1 MDPDEALAASLRKVA
16 DDLGSYDEFAAAY
29 PVTIVP
35 PLPAYPLFPI
45 LHLSSFRPTVYR
57 VLNRSNRDLLTQI
70 VSTGRLPLAP
80 HPAAPVLRR
89 TPRGHWCAYE
99 AWATPDETRQALQI
113 LPAWSDCAARAII
126 DTRNLEGQAY
136 VAYSVDPNDADTRG
150 LTFHGYFYETVTQ
163 DHDDAPYEYDGDARS
178 NLRLRRTASRRSRGM
193 GYGQRAMGEDLD
205 ACLRHAT
212 QAIAR
217 VAALVLRGDSSPSSS
232 VTRSA
237 TRYSS
242 ISTIE
247 LAALLDCAS
256 VERCVRV
263 AARHDNVYGSSSES
277 RRV

>member
-1 MDPDEALAASLRKVA
+1 MSSEAEFEQEQLDIVTALLGRPLSGRELEGFRILYPRFIDRYGGTRLADLQRIFCTDAREGKEALAASLRKVA

-163 DHDDAPYEYDGDARS
+163 DHDDAPYEYDGDAV
-178 NLRLRRTASRRSRGM
+178 
-193 GYGQRAMGEDLD
+193 QI
-205 ACLRHAT
+205 C
-212 QAIAR
+212 
-217 VAALVLRGDSSPSSS
+217 
-232 VTRSA
+232 
-237 TRYSS
+237 
-242 ISTIE
+242 
-247 LAALLDCAS
+247 
-256 VERCVRV
+256 
-263 AARHDNVYGSSSES
+263 VYGEPQVEGLEEWDTVSE
-277 RRV
+277 RWEKTWTRA

>member
-1 MDPDEALAASLRKVA
+1 MIALAAQSLRYVQPRRSGVCRLQRRSKRCRH
-16 DDLGSYDEFAAAY
+16 S
-29 PVTIVP
+29 
-35 PLPAYPLFPI
+35 
-45 LHLSSFRPTVYR
+45 
-57 VLNRSNRDLLTQI
+57 RSNVSWLLLRNGHAGSRRRAVRI
-70 VSTGRLPLAP
+70 RRGR
-80 HPAAPVLRR
+80 
-89 TPRGHWCAYE
+89 
-99 AWATPDETRQALQI
+99 
-113 LPAWSDCAARAII
+113 
-126 DTRNLEGQAY
+126 
-136 VAYSVDPNDADTRG
+136 
-150 LTFHGYFYETVTQ
+150 
-163 DHDDAPYEYDGDARS
+163 RS

-277 RRV
+277 RRVGRSKMSRFLRRVDEH